1 MDTGATTRIT
11 MNSTL
16 GIVDTNYMKEN
27 STTNIQRKATVG
39 AVLLI
44 P

>member
-11 MNSTL
+11 TNSTL
-16 GIVDTNYMKEN
+16 GIVDMNFIKEN
-27 STTNIQRKATVG
+27 SMTNIQRKATVG